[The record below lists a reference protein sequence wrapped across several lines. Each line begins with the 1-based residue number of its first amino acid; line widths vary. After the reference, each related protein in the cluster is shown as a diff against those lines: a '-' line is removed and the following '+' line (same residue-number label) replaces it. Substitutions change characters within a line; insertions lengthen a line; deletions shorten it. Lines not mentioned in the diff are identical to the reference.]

1 MGTME
6 EEEAEADLLADRVST
21 AGQIPSPTKT
31 EHASNPITL
40 TTTARRLSMRQIR
53 LPPEVNRI
61 LYIRN
66 LPYKITAEEMYDI
79 FGKYGPIRQI
89 RVGNTP
95 ETRGTAYV
103 VYEDIFDAKNA
114 CDHLSGFN
122 VCNRYLVVL
131 YYNANRASTRNFAK
145 TVQLLLEIRGAFFFF
160 SIERAMAAFQKMDT
174 KKKEEQLKLLK
185 EKYGINTDPPK

>member
-1 MGTME
+1 MAMQ
-6 EEEAEADLLADRVST
+6 AAKRA
-21 AGQIPSPTKT
+21 
-31 EHASNPITL
+31 N
-40 TTTARRLSMRQIR
+40 IR

-131 YYNANRASTRNFAK
+131 YYNANRVRHWAGGVTSEQSWHKQQPQQQFVKTITWVFLRNKVQTVRGSKWDTWSEFRIGGLCAK
-145 TVQLLLEIRGAFFFF
+145 KVTLD
-160 SIERAMAAFQKMDT
+160 KW
-174 KKKEEQLKLLK
+174 
-185 EKYGINTDPPK
+185 